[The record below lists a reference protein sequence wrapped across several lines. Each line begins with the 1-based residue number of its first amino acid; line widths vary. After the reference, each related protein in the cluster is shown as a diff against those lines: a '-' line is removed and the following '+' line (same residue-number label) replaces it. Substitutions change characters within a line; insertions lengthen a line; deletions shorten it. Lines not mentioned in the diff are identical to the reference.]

1 MMVLD
6 KAGEFFA
13 VKCDYCGATP
23 EDWYPDKDD
32 AKNEA
37 WTCGYIRLKDKDYCP
52 DCWKGYCIGNKEP
65 FYGIVVTADGKV
77 WDEDTEEVIKPAR

>member
-1 MMVLD
+1 MTKIISLNIRTLYRD
-6 KAGEFFA
+6 TKRQSEH
-13 VKCDYCGATP
+13 
-23 EDWYPDKDD
+23 WYPDKDD

-77 WDEDTEEVIKPAR
+77 WDEDTEEVIKPV